1 MTTSVI
7 GIKEFRQNITAL
19 SKKARKNKTRYIVM
33 RHSTPVFEVTP
44 ISEDRLVFEKLAR
57 DVAAAREEARQGKL
71 YTTEEVLKYLGL

>member
-19 SKKARKNKTRYIVM
+19 SKKARKSKTRYIVM

-57 DVAAAREEARQGKL
+57 DVAEAREQVKRGETYTHEEA
-71 YTTEEVLKYLGL
+71 LKALGL